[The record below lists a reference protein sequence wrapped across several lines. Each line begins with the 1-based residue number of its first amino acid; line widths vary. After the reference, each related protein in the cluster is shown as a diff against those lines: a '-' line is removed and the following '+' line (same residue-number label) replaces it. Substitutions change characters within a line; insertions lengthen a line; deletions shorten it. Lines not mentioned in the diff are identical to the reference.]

1 MADRRARTL
10 AAGVVSAVAAA
21 ALVATAAPAPAAD
34 SGFAERS
41 PTWDVA
47 AARLGTAGSLWEPAR
62 TAGLPRGRTLTVLA
76 DNLAFAN
83 AAVTSG
89 DTYAGVRYGSG
100 RRSFQVAEK
109 WADTGW
115 AAEPA
120 VSTSRALVERVPIRL
135 GLPGTRITVIAR
147 VYADCFPQP
156 ADANPRPVPARF
168 RCTRADVL
176 RTGGTLEMT
185 ARPASTMT
193 APGTTSVVIASTG
206 LTFRELVGIASSLEQ
221 VAGSPAAGAG
231 SAQMTAMCGQM
242 TRGRM
247 SADQA
252 SAFAQSNG
260 YQARVGSID
269 GQPQAVTMDY
279 RPDRFTLALNAGAV
293 SSCTY
298 G

>member
-1 MADRRARTL
+1 MAA
-10 AAGVVSAVAAA
+10 AVAGVLVAATPVAAA
-21 ALVATAAPAPAAD
+21 GSD
-34 SGFAERS
+34 FAERS

-62 TAGLPRGRTLTVLA
+62 TAGLPRGRTLAVLA
-76 DNLAFAN
+76 DNLAFADG
-83 AAVTSG
+83 AVTAG
-89 DTYAGVRYGSG
+89 DTYVGVRYGSG

-115 AAEPA
+115 SAEPV
-120 VSTSRALVERVPIRL
+120 VSTGRALVERVPIRL

-156 ADANPRPVPARF
+156 ADANPRPIPARF
-168 RCTRADVL
+168 RCTRGDVL

-193 APGTTSVVIASTG
+193 APGTTSVVISSTG
-206 LTFRELVGIASSLEQ
+206 LSFRELVGVAASLEQ
-221 VAGSPAAGAG
+221 VAGSPASGAG
-231 SAQMTAMCGQM
+231 SAQMVAMCGQM

-247 SADQA
+247 TAEQA
-252 SAFAQSNG
+252 SSFAQSNG
-260 YQARVGSID
+260 YQTRVGSID
-269 GQPQAVTMDY
+269 GQPQALTMDY
-279 RPDRFTLALNAGAV
+279 RPERFTLALASGV
-293 SSCTY
+293 VTGCTY